1 MTKGGLDEVREVAW
15 GTGHSPQPAL
25 LAQQAQQGRPPFPQ
39 QQQQGFP
46 RPWVPQVE
54 LLQPQSFVLLIFK

>member
-1 MTKGGLDEVREVAW
+1 MMEGGLNEAQEVAW

-25 LAQQAQQGRPPFPQ
+25 LAQQAQQGQPPSPQ

-46 RPWVPQVE
+46 QPWVPQVE
-54 LLQPQSFVLLIFK
+54 LLQPQSFVLWIFE

>member
-1 MTKGGLDEVREVAW
+1 MMKGGSGEAGEVAC

-25 LAQQAQQGRPPFPQ
+25 LAQEAQQGRLPFPQ
-39 QQQQGFP
+39 QQLQGFP

-54 LLQPQSFVLLIFK
+54 PLQPQSFVLLIFK